1 MKMEVELKGIKEA
14 LEMYDP
20 KKVRQAT
27 RSTLDKTM
35 TFMKRRLI
43 TLVTELYN
51 LPATEVRSATKSV
64 RTTMTELVATLKISG
79 KRISLVKF
87 PYAQMPKGVAASI
100 KLGKSFFIPHGFVQT
115 MSTGFK
121 GVFKRAGKFK
131 FKIIPNVKHRNPA
144 GVRREIIRHYPGPSI
159 PEIVGSEG
167 FKPIVEKEAGEHM
180 EKLLMEEI
188 EKRIYK

>member
-1 MKMEVELKGIKEA
+1 MRMSVELKGIKEA

-51 LPATEVRSATKSV
+51 LPATEVRSAIKSV
-64 RTTMTELVATLKISG
+64 RTTMTELVATLKITG
-79 KRISLVKF
+79 ERVALYKF
-87 PYAQMPKGVAASI
+87 PHSKMPKGIVASVKI
-100 KLGKSFFIPHGFVQT
+100 GKSFYIPGGFVQT
-115 MSTGFK
+115 MPTGHT
-121 GVFKRAGKFK
+121 GVFRRKIFPWPKGKGGRAAKM
-131 FKIIPNVKHRNPA
+131 R
-144 GVRREIIRHYPGPSI
+144 IRHYAGPSI